1 MKNMKKI
8 LLICFLLTS
17 NLLLTNTNVFAS
29 FTDDTDTALI
39 KAVKEAA
46 QDTDEYFTLE
56 FEQISKDGM
65 NAYINNSSELQLET
79 GDTFLIK
86 DGKIDIRDKYGRIV
100 RNDDETILKKYVHV
114 GLLGIGIL
122 WGITQGTV
130 YGAAASAGFTYIL
143 SLQF

>member
-17 NLLLTNTNVFAS
+17 NLLLINTNVFA
-29 FTDDTDTALI
+29 FTYDTDNISATALI
-39 KAVKEAA
+39 KATKEAA
-46 QDTDEYFTLE
+46 QDTDGYFTLE
-56 FEQISKDGM
+56 FKQISKDGM
-65 NAYINNSSELQLET
+65 NDYVNNSSELQLEA

-100 RNDDETILKKYVHV
+100 KNDEDTVLKKYVHV

-130 YGAAASAGFTYIL
+130 YGAAASAGFTYI
-143 SLQF
+143 

>member
-56 FEQISKDGM
+56 FEKISKDGM
-65 NAYINNSSELQLET
+65 NDYVNNSSELQLEA
-79 GDTFLIK
+79 GDTLLFK

-100 RNDDETILKKYVHV
+100 KNDEDTILEKYVHI